1 MKTNPRKSRSM
12 LLALVLAFAL
22 LSAAALAGCGTTG
35 SGGGYN
41 PLPNEEQPPMASGET
56 TEPAASATPPGAS
69 GSLSE
74 NLPDGASAAGA
85 IRIGTKAFTESLILG
100 ELYALAIEDKCGLA
114 VKRKFSLA
122 GTTIHQSLTSDEIDI
137 YPEYTGTA
145 LLSVLKLP
153 LETDPQ
159 KVYDTVKKQ
168 YKDRFGLV
176 WLDYSSA
183 SDGQGIAV
191 TRAVSDEYG
200 IKTISDLQKHAKNIR
215 FISQGEFDAR
225 TDGIPALE
233 KAYGPL
239 EWKSLTVVDNALKY
253 RTLKSGA
260 GDATPAYTTEGN
272 LADNDFVLLDDDKH
286 VWPPYNIAP
295 VVREETLAE
304 HPRIAEVLNRVAAL
318 IDTQTI
324 AGLNAKVDI
333 NGREYAEVAKE
344 FYASIAGA
352 V

>member
-1 MKTNPRKSRSM
+1 MITNPRKNRPM
-12 LLALVLAFAL
+12 LSALVLAFAL
-22 LSAAALAGCGTTG
+22 LFAAALAGCGAAG
-35 SGGGYN
+35 SGGGADT
-41 PLPNEEQPPMASGET
+41 LPGDEQPPMASGET
-56 TEPAASATPPGAS
+56 TEPAVPATPPGAG

-74 NLPDGASAAGA
+74 NLPPGASAAGA

-114 VKRKFSLA
+114 VERKFSLA
-122 GTTIHQSLTSDEIDI
+122 NTTIHQSLTSDEIDI

-153 LETDPQ
+153 LETDPR

-168 YKDRFGLV
+168 YKDRYGLV

-183 SDGQGIAV
+183 NDGQGIAV
-191 TRAVSDEYG
+191 TRAVSDKYG

-215 FISQGEFDAR
+215 FISQGEFDERA
-225 TDGIPALE
+225 DGIPALE

-239 EWKSLTVVDNALKY
+239 DWKSLTVVDNALKY

-272 LADNDFVLLDDDKH
+272 LVDKDFVLLDDDKH

-295 VVREETLAE
+295 VVREEILAA
-304 HPRIAEVLNRVAAL
+304 HPRIEGVLDRIATL
-318 IDTQTI
+318 IDTPTI
-324 AGLNAKVDI
+324 AGLNAQVDI

-344 FYASIAGA
+344 FYRSIAGA